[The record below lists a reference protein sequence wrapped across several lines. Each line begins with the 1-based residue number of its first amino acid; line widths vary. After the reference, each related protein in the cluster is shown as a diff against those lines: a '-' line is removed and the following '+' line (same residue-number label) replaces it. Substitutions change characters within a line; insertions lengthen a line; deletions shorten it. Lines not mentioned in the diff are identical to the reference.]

1 MPTGK
6 ALSAFHDDIWVT
18 TASQLQ
24 IHLTVWE
31 TAVEEVWSWPEDVT
45 QNEHGGQMWS
55 FWLKLNVLCNV
66 TCLPAN
72 YKFDDIGENS
82 VQH

>member
-1 MPTGK
+1 MPAGK

-45 QNEHGGQMWS
+45 QNEHGGQMCAS
-55 FWLKLNVLCNV
+55 
-66 TCLPAN
+66 
-72 YKFDDIGENS
+72 G
-82 VQH
+82 